1 METQD
6 KTEQAAIRNPKCRWL
21 SQQHPT
27 VYSNLLGIGITPY
40 DIAIIFGE
48 IANITEGEVVG
59 NPKVRIY
66 LAPEQVGNLIRM
78 LEESLKM
85 YTTNAG
91 PLRSQQS
98 VMLPIEDDAALIEDE
113 PKK

>member
-1 METQD
+1 METKD
-6 KTEQAAIRNPKCRWL
+6 KTEQAAIRNPKCSWL
-21 SQQHPT
+21 PQQHPT
-27 VYSNLLGIGITPY
+27 IYSNLLGVGITPF
-40 DIAIIFGE
+40 DLAIIFGE
-48 IANITEGEVVG
+48 IANITEDEVVG
-59 NPKVRIY
+59 NPKVKIY

-98 VMLPIEDDAALIEDE
+98 VMLPTEDGPAPIKDE

>member
-6 KTEQAAIRNPKCRWL
+6 KTKQAEARKPRCSWL
-21 SQQHPT
+21 PQPHPT
-27 VYSNLLGIGITPY
+27 VYSNLLGVGITPF
-40 DIAIIFGE
+40 DISIVFGE
-48 IANITEGEVVG
+48 IANITEDEVVG

-85 YTTNAG
+85 YTTQAG
-91 PLRSQQS
+91 PLRSMPS
-98 VMLPIEDDAALIEDE
+98 TLLPTEDYVAPVKDE